1 MYLDFAEDQARR
13 KKPMHMAEWVQRLDG
28 FLQFNER
35 NVLSHAGAVSHQLA
49 EAHAHGQ
56 FERYDAERRR
66 LEAEQPSSD
75 FDRVVEEVKRLDVGA
90 APARER
96 LSRTVAKKAVRSC
109 RTKAGKDE

>member
-13 KKPMHMAEWVQRLDG
+13 KKTMHMAEWVQRLDA

-35 NVLSHAGAVSHQLA
+35 NVLTHAGAVSHQLA
-49 EAHAHGQ
+49 EAHAHTQ

-75 FDRVVEEVKRLDVGA
+75 FDRAVEEVKRVEAGTS
-90 APARER
+90 PAQGRG
-96 LSRTVAKKAVRSC
+96 VNKAAKKAKRKSP
-109 RTKAGKDE
+109 TKRDRDD